1 VRFHE
6 DFYAQARAIIP
17 YAGLPGLLVV
27 RYFVIVEIAYCDA
40 DSGMFNFMST

>member
-1 VRFHE
+1 MKISMPKLVQFS
-6 DFYAQARAIIP
+6 P